1 MKSKSVRIYG
11 LVLTIFVALKLVAF
25 DFHGA
30 TAQIRILVFFI
41 VGLLILG
48 ISFGYIYLE
57 KRLNEE
63 GKRLNEEAKRLDEER
78 KMCMAPEQRNGQEK
92 EGEQENIA
100 PTELNF

>member
-1 MKSKSVRIYG
+1 MKDKSVRIYG
-11 LVLTIFVALKLVAF
+11 LVLTIFVALKLVIF

-30 TAQIRILVFFI
+30 SAQIRILVFLI

-63 GKRLNEEAKRLDEER
+63 ERRRLAAAGKRE
-78 KMCMAPEQRNGQEK
+78 
-92 EGEQENIA
+92 EQEQERENIT